1 MQSDEK
7 KPAQS
12 KCPHCSREIELR
24 WRSVEAGSPSY
35 DHPEFVKGATP
46 KLSLRDSIIIAGILL
61 TLLVLMI
68 LFPDVFLADPI
79 G

>member
-7 KPAQS
+7 KPAQG

-24 WRSVEAGSPSY
+24 WRSVEDWSPSY
-35 DHPEFVKGATP
+35 DQPEFVKGVAP
-46 KLSLRDSIIIAGILL
+46 KMTLRDSIIVAAILI
-61 TLLVLMI
+61 TLLALTI